1 MKTAVFAGSFDPITR
16 GHEDIVMKA
25 LPLLDEIIIAIGV
38 NIDKKYA
45 FPLEKRIKW
54 IENTFA
60 EYPKVKVVSYQGL
73 TVDFCKKMNAGF
85 IIRGLRNTTD
95 FEYESIVAEANKK
108 LAPDIETV
116 FFLSDPSLRCVS
128 STVVRDL
135 VKNGADLSSFIPE
148 KSGFD
153 AK

>member
-1 MKTAVFAGSFDPITR
+1 MKTAVFAGSFDPITK
-16 GHEDIVMKA
+16 GHEDIVLQAM
-25 LPLLDEIIIAIGV
+25 PLFDEIIIAIGV

-60 EYPKVKVVSYQGL
+60 DYPKVKVVSYQGL
-73 TVDFCKKMNAGF
+73 TVEFCKKMNVGF

-95 FEYESIVAEANKK
+95 FEYESVIAEANKK
-108 LAPDIETV
+108 LNPEVETV
-116 FFLSDPSLRCVS
+116 FFLANPDLRCVS
-128 STVVRDL
+128 STVVRDII
-135 VKNGADLSSFIPE
+135 KNGGDLTAFIPE
-148 KSGFD
+148 KSGFY

>member
-1 MKTAVFAGSFDPITR
+1 MKKAIFAGSFDPITR
-16 GHEDIVMKA
+16 GHEDIVLQA
-25 LPLLDEIIIAIGV
+25 LPLFDEIIIAIGV

-73 TVDFCKKMNAGF
+73 TVDLCKKMNAGF

-95 FEYESIVAEANKK
+95 FEYESIIAEANKK
-108 LAPDIETV
+108 LNPDVETV
-116 FFLSDPSLRCVS
+116 FFLSTPELRCVS
-128 STVVRDL
+128 STVARDL
-135 VKNGADLSSFIPE
+135 VKNHADLTDFIPE
-148 KSGFD
+148 KAGFD
-153 AK
+153 EK

>member
-1 MKTAVFAGSFDPITR
+1 MKIGVFAGSFDPITR

-25 LPLLDEIIIAIGV
+25 MPLFDEIFIAIGV
-38 NIDKKYA
+38 NIDKKYK
-45 FPLEKRIKW
+45 FPLEDRIRW

-60 EYPKVKVVSYQGL
+60 EFPKVKVVSYEGL
-73 TVDFCKKMNAGF
+73 TVNLCKRLNAGF

-108 LAPDIETV
+108 LNPEVETV
-116 FFLSDPSLRCVS
+116 FFLSDPTLRCIS

-135 VKNGADLSSFIPE
+135 VKNGVDLKGFVPE
-148 KSGFD
+148 KSGFYE
-153 AK
+153 K